1 MTGGAELRRIN
12 SAVVFVAAAGAVVSG
27 VAASVAG
34 AAASQKAATPIQ
46 HVVVIMEENHTFD
59 NYFGDFP
66 GVGAN
71 GITEPAASNPAPH
84 DIDHSGPR
92 TRFAI
97 DGGATDGFDPLGAV
111 QYKPSDIPVYWAY
124 AQHYGLG
131 ENFYTDAAS
140 SSTPNHIAMIAGQTG
155 SEDQTIHVHGCL
167 SPANDVVL
175 QRNAG
180 GAESFGQPCYNI
192 PSIPSELTAAGLSWK
207 YYGTAPVWDA
217 PQYIQSL
224 KNNPG
229 VSSTQIITDANNNQL
244 PNVSFVTPGEDSQ
257 SDHPPQPTQ
266 PAQNFVSSIV
276 NAIMKSPAWS
286 STAIFVTWDDFGG
299 WYDHVPP
306 PVVDGIGLGPRVPLL
321 VISPYAKPGYIGAN
335 QGEFASFDKFIEE
348 VFGLPSLGARDS
360 LASTSDLM
368 DFFNF
373 SQTPD
378 PKLIE
383 PKLSYSNVLSV
394 PNVSSA
400 AIGGAHASTVTPAS
414 GGPDTKFTF
423 AVMYQNSATPTTK
436 NVIIDGTKTV
446 PMTFTKKVGKL
457 DEYVAN
463 TTLAPGP
470 HTYTFQFGAGTN
482 SWQLPLNNVPF
493 SGPQVLPFDITG
505 FKVTPGNGAQQ
516 LGQPVTFSCTYKSPA
531 GKTPVTAQ
539 INIDNNVH
547 TMNAVGGT
555 AATGI
560 KYQYTTPFLAP
571 GTRYFQLQFDDGS
584 GLQKIQEYSVDIT
597 PIYLQNSSVSPTSG
611 TTSTNFTFSTTYTGP
626 AAATGVDVVVDGTSH
641 PMTLQSGTPTTGAV
655 YTATLTLPSGKHNF
669 AFYATDGTNEWSD
682 PVTPGTYTGL
692 TVTAKGAAVT
702 HTKIRAPRRDNAPYA
717 YDPG

>member
-1 MTGGAELRRIN
+1 M
-12 SAVVFVAAAGAVVSG
+12 VSG
-27 VAASVAG
+27 VAASMAG
-34 AAASQKAATPIQ
+34 AAVNQTAANPIR

-92 TRFAI
+92 ARFAI
-97 DGGATDGFDPLGAV
+97 DGGALDGFDPLGRF
-111 QYKPSDIPVYWAY
+111 QYKRSDIPVYWAY

-155 SEDQTIHVHGCL
+155 GEDQTIRVHGCL
-167 SPANDVVL
+167 SAANDVVL
-175 QRNAG
+175 QRNVK

-192 PSIPSELTAAGLSWK
+192 RSIPSELTTAGLSWK

-217 PQYIQSL
+217 PRYIQSL
-224 KNNPG
+224 KRTAG
-229 VSSTQIITDANNNQL
+229 VSSAQIVTDAQHNRL
-244 PNVSFVTPGEDSQ
+244 PNVSFVTPGDDAQ
-257 SDHPPQPTQ
+257 SDHPPQATQ

-306 PVVDGIGLGPRVPLL
+306 PSVDGIGLGPRVPLL
-321 VISPYAKPGYIGAN
+321 VISPYAKPGYLGDN

-360 LASTSDLM
+360 LSSTSDLM

-373 SQTPD
+373 SQKPD

-383 PKLSYSNVLSV
+383 PKLSYSSVLSV
-394 PNVSSA
+394 PNVGSA

-414 GGPDTKFTF
+414 GGPGTTYTF

-436 NVIIDGTKTV
+436 KVIIDGTDTV
-446 PMTFTKKVGKL
+446 PMSFTKKVGKL
-457 DEYVAN
+457 DEYEAS

-470 HTYTFQFGAGTN
+470 HTYTFQFGDGTN
-482 SWQLPLNNVPF
+482 SWRLPLNNVPF
-493 SGPQVLPFDITG
+493 SGPQVLPFDITE
-505 FKVTPGNGAQQ
+505 FKVNPGNGAQQ
-516 LGQPVTFSCTYKSPA
+516 LGRPVTFSCIYTSPA
-531 GKTPVTAQ
+531 GKRPVTAQ
-539 INIDNNVH
+539 INIDNNIH
-547 TMNAVGGT
+547 TMNAVKGT
-555 AATGI
+555 AARGI
-560 KYQYTTPFLAP
+560 HYQYTSPLLTQ
-571 GTRYFQLQFDDGS
+571 GTHYFQLQFDDGS
-584 GLQKIQEYSVDIT
+584 GLRTIQEYRLDVT
-597 PIYLQNSSVSPTSG
+597 PIYLQDSSVSAASG
-611 TTSTNFTFSTTYTGP
+611 GTSTNFTFATTYTGP
-626 AAATGVDVVVDGTSH
+626 DAATKVDVVVDGTSH
-641 PMTLQSGTPTTGAV
+641 PMTLRSGNPARGAV
-655 YTATLTLPSGKHNF
+655 YTATLSLPSGKHDF

-682 PVTPGTYTGL
+682 PVTPATYTGL
-692 TVTAKGAAVT
+692 TVSAKGTAVI
-702 HTKIRAPRRDNAPYA
+702 HTKIRAPRPDNAPYA